1 MIYFD
6 TISAI
11 FDIFLAFFHGYVL
24 VAWHVRIRNESFFR
38 EMTVSHNLGLSGSD
52 IAVAGSNPARQ
63 HSGTA
68 EIFEG
73 VNNSHSGYRPGTVG

>member
-1 MIYFD
+1 MRPPSPPQ
-6 TISAI
+6 TLRPVSAGPPATARPA
-11 FDIFLAFFHGYVL
+11 LARSQPTRSRGTVQ
-24 VAWHVRIRNESFFR
+24 
-38 EMTVSHNLGLSGSD
+38 TVSHNLGLSASD